1 MQACNDGAVQTGTE
15 IREFGNRQTTVSVVG
30 YNIVGGCKFVRI
42 SYITIL
48 KIRPVVF
55 VGSDGPIESG
65 VEFAI
70 DSTFTFE
77 ELIEPGRSRDVGP
90 TAIVTGT
97 KVALNSRSL
106 CGIGTCIYRSP
117 LVVGAL
123 RSIVKIC
130 LLYTSPSPRDTR

>member
-70 DSTFTFE
+70 DSTFT
-77 ELIEPGRSRDVGP
+77 L
-90 TAIVTGT
+90 VTGT

-123 RSIVKIC
+123 RSIVKILHFEEAFRIVLVC
-130 LLYTSPSPRDTR
+130 RTFAEVIAIVGH